1 MDIDDAWRATES
13 LTRRPF
19 REFIPA
25 RDMNLMRRNKGRA
38 GQLLERSIGLAH
50 STALTDF
57 AVGDLKSY
65 KCDRVGVPR
74 ETMAIHSVGDEID
87 LLVSR
92 QPFAESSLHLKTQR
106 LIVLGVCKDAA
117 DPGDWFIA
125 CRRIVDAR
133 PGTEWNQRFERSYGK
148 ILDVFHAH
156 LARDGRFHTSS
167 GTFIQLRTKDAKP
180 YKMLYSTIRR
190 STVSDKNV
198 AFYFQKLF
206 MEQLLLEP

>member
-1 MDIDDAWRATES
+1 MDIDDAWPATES
-13 LTRRPF
+13 LTHRPF
-19 REFIPA
+19 REFLSV

-57 AVGDLKSY
+57 TVGDLKSY
-65 KCDRVGVPR
+65 KCDRIGEPR

-87 LLVSR
+87 LLVAR
-92 QPFAESSLHLKTQR
+92 QPFAESSVHLKTQR
-106 LIVLGVCKDAA
+106 LIVLGVCKDAE

-133 PGTEWNQRFERSYGK
+133 PGTEWYQRFELSYGQ
-148 ILDVFHAH
+148 ILDCFHAH

-180 YKMLYSTIRR
+180 YKMLYSAIRR
-190 STVSDKNV
+190 SRVSDKNV

-206 MEQLLLEP
+206 MEQLLHEA